1 MVRSFADNDGSS
13 TPPTIDASTFNSG
26 SPILAGS
33 AAPGGSV
40 EVLVGGATYS
50 VVVDE
55 SGRWSVDTATA
66 TPISGSFVPLTEG
79 SNEIAVTSIDS
90 DGNRSTDPTIGDVEV
105 DTSIVT
111 PQYLRSP
118 LMKTDFGRWTFP
130 MQLRSMGFLLRSRMV
145 IIR

>member
-1 MVRSFADNDGSS
+1 
-13 TPPTIDASTFNSG
+13 
-26 SPILAGS
+26 LAGS

-111 PQYLRSP
+111 PSIETVAVNQSAPTLSAERVKLGLR
-118 LMKTDFGRWTFP
+118 
-130 MQLRSMGFLLRSRMV
+130 
-145 IIR
+145 